1 MIEAAVKLGRLLL
14 GLAALELAG
23 FGLLAGLMPGPT
35 ALSRWERAAY
45 SFGLGA
51 LVLTLWM
58 LALTSL
64 GLPFSLPLILAP
76 TLALAAAAATV
87 GKLIGGGGQ
96 GSQTPAPSP
105 KPSPPT
111 PYRGLERG
119 AKTERKFAA
128 TFGASEITEN
138 RKQKTENR
146 LLDWLFL
153 GLLAALFAFAFLR
166 AALYPIWAW
175 DALATWGCKARIFF
189 LDRAVDLTCIDAH
202 NYYPNLVPLLLTYLY
217 FCLGQVNDS
226 LVQGVFP
233 LWGALLLALL
243 YSFLRRLG
251 LSRRQALGTTT
262 FFALNGTVFII
273 HLYIAYADLPLA
285 YFTLGAA
292 GLFYL
297 WLTGAAPRGSFPL
310 MAVFFAAMA
319 WCKYEGAP
327 LAATILLAGALTLA
341 WLRPPDLERRL
352 LGFVWPAAG
361 LALGYL
367 SWRLFTIYHHIEP
380 GTDHIMNFSAR
391 QFLEAI
397 PMVLESL
404 GKPQDFGL
412 LWPAAALALILS
424 GRRLWTSP
432 RLFLALFLAGNCLA
446 ILLAYALAPTSA
458 AEFPQ
463 YVNAT
468 LNRLLLHLTPV
479 AALLVGEG
487 VRDLGEGQGPEA
499 PALPQTPSQPA

>member
-1 MIEAAVKLGRLLL
+1 MIEATIKLGRLLL

-23 FGLLAGLMPGPT
+23 FGLLAGLVPGRSI
-35 ALSRWERAAY
+35 LSRWERAAY

-51 LVLTLWM
+51 LVLTMWM

-76 TLALAAAAATV
+76 ALALAAAAALGGRMV
-87 GKLIGGGGQ
+87 GRGGQ
-96 GSQTPAPSP
+96 GAQTHLHSSP

-111 PYRGLERG
+111 PYKGLERG
-119 AKTERKFAA
+119 ADSEREFAA
-128 TFGASEITEN
+128 TFGTSEITEN
-138 RKQKTENR
+138 RKPKTENR

-153 GLLAALFAFAFLR
+153 ALLTALFVFTFLR
-166 AALYPIWAW
+166 ASLYPIWAW
-175 DALATWGCKARIFF
+175 DALATWGCKARIFY

-217 FCLGQVNDS
+217 FCLGEANDS

-233 LWGALLLALL
+233 LWGGLLLALL

-251 LSRRQALGTTT
+251 LSRSPALGTTT

-297 WLTGAAPRGSFPL
+297 WLRGAAPRGSLPL
-310 MAVFFAAMA
+310 MAAFFAAMA

-341 WLRPPDLERRL
+341 WLRPPDLSRRL
-352 LGFVWPAAG
+352 LNFAWPAAG
-361 LALGYL
+361 LALGYFA
-367 SWRLFTIYHHIEP
+367 WRLFATSHQIEP
-380 GTDHIMNFSAR
+380 GTDHIMNFYPR
-391 QFLEAI
+391 QLWEAI

-404 GKPQDFGL
+404 GKPRDFGL
-412 LWPAAALALILS
+412 LWPAVALALILS
-424 GRRLWTSP
+424 GRRLWASP

-446 ILLAYALAPTSA
+446 ISLAYALAPTSA

-468 LNRLLLHLTPV
+468 LNRLLLHITPV
-479 AALLVGEG
+479 AALLIGEG
-487 VRDLGEGQGPEA
+487 VKDLGEGPGE
-499 PALPQTPSQPA
+499 